1 MNVRIEIDTRTFVRF
16 WLVVIGFAL
25 AAYLLYSART
35 ALLIVGIS
43 FFLAIALSLP
53 VNRLVSI
60 LPSRSR
66 VLSTAISYV
75 AVLAV
80 LAAIIFLV
88 VPPIIEQMVK
98 FSENL
103 PSLMDTA
110 SKQYVGANEFI
121 KHYHLQPEVDRVIES
136 VKSGAAHFASTAG
149 SLLITGISSVLFTV
163 VTTILVLVLT
173 FLMLVEGPVWLNRLW
188 SVYADSERME
198 YHRSLV
204 RRMYKIVTNYVVGQ
218 LSVSAIAGIVAGVA
232 VFVMSFIF
240 NIPANLSIPTATIV
254 FVLSLIPLFGAMIG
268 AILVGV
274 VLALNDVSAAV
285 VFLIFFILYQQL
297 EANYISPKI
306 QSKRIDLSALMI
318 LIAVTTGVYMFGLV
332 GGLVSIPIAGCIGV
346 LIEDYFTRM
355 KRNSAKREKSLKNI
369 LGKISLTD
377 NSSDN

>member
-16 WLVVIGFAL
+16 WLVVVGFAL